1 MLFLKFSILTT
12 ILFYSISSL
21 AYAPAEGNITSYFGP
36 YLYKTNFKGS
46 DSGATSPVMAGV
58 GLVVNGDVNTKG
70 SLEIAVFLI
79 NKTYYGEDAG
89 RFLAEQTALAHFT
102 MGYRRWFTDSFS
114 SSLSFSSG
122 YSIGSPRRIHS
133 DFPVGS
139 EIDTSAKD
147 TAEYGFDL
155 SLLKELMKQPAYV
168 VVLDVRYSMSVTNKR
183 NENADQFGI
192 MLGFRYLVQEKTQA
206 SPKKL

>member
-1 MLFLKFSILTT
+1 MLILKFSILTA

-21 AYAPAEGNITSYFGP
+21 AYAPEEGNITSYFGP

-46 DSGATSPVMAGV
+46 DTGATSPLMLGL

-70 SLEIAVFLI
+70 SLEIALFLLK
-79 NKTYYGEDAG
+79 KTYYREEAG
-89 RFLAEQTALAHFT
+89 KFIAAQTDLTHFT

-122 YSIGSPRRIHS
+122 YSMGASRIIHS
-133 DFPVGS
+133 DFPVGT

-147 TAEYGFDL
+147 TVEYGFDL
-155 SLLKELMKQPAYV
+155 SIQKELIKYPAYAV
-168 VVLDVRYSMSVTNKR
+168 VIDARYSMSVTNKK
-183 NENADQFGI
+183 NENSDQFGVL
-192 MLGFRYLVQEKTQA
+192 LGFRYSVQEKNI
-206 SPKKL
+206 SNKKL